1 MGLTCSCRLSDGTTV
16 TFSARHFASG
26 QYRCAHH
33 GNYRDGT
40 ACVIK
45 TYKSQR
51 YANFVDDVKVAK
63 IAKEIA
69 DKFNAE
75 PRCKR
80 PITFLVPKIGR
91 IESVGALGCCACG
104 RLRRGDVV
112 TVEPLLRGKYEK
124 FVSNNGTYR
133 FQGTLTA
140 FVHYSYFASKG
151 RLLVCDLQGVRQE
164 KRYVLTD
171 PAIHSVEQLGRGY
184 GELDLGSVGIEAFF
198 STHKCEK
205 LCRHL
210 PRPAKARYTTLD
222 CEEII
227 RQKKR
232 SAYVVMDMHSPE

>member
-1 MGLTCSCRLSDGTTV
+1 MGTTCSCTLADGSSV

-33 GNYRDGT
+33 GTYAGSGK
-40 ACVIK
+40 ACVVK

-51 YANFVDDVKVAK
+51 YANFVDDVKVAG
-63 IAKEIA
+63 IAKQIA

-75 PRCKR
+75 PKCKR
-80 PITFLVPKIGR
+80 PITFLVPKMGR
-91 IESVGALGCCACG
+91 ITSVGACNLTCG

-112 TVEPLLRGKYEK
+112 TVEAMLRGKYEK

-140 FVHYSYFASKG
+140 FVHYSFFASKG
-151 RLLVCDLQGVRQE
+151 RLLVCDLQGVRQD
-164 KRYVLTD
+164 KRYMLTD
-171 PAIHSVEQLGRGY
+171 PAIHSVESLGRGY

-198 STHKCEK
+198 ATHKCEK
-205 LCRHL
+205 VCRHL
-210 PRPAKARYTTLD
+210 PRPAKARYTTVD

-232 SAYVVMDMHSPE
+232 SAYVVMDMHTPE